1 MRKALPALC
10 LLTLAAGAVVVSARP
25 GVPVGPAEPRSAA
38 PGPTPVATGELPPLD
53 CGKFAAEFVRNLDA
67 ETVRKADAM
76 MHGTGLLTSHAVP
89 EECADD
95 ITRARKKPRTGALAE
110 CARTAEKWMK
120 EPGTHVFGTHE
131 RPRAP
136 GDDPSGEPDARARIK
151 ECLPLA
157 QRATD

>member
-1 MRKALPALC
+1 MRRALPALC

-25 GVPVGPAEPRSAA
+25 GVPVGPAEPRAA
-38 PGPTPVATGELPPLD
+38 SGPALGATGDLPPVG
-53 CGKFAAEFVRNLDA
+53 CGKFAAEFARSLDA
-67 ETVRKADAM
+67 ETVRRADAM

-95 ITRARKKPRTGALAE
+95 ITRAKKRPRAGALAE
-110 CARTAEKWMK
+110 CARTAEKWVK
-120 EPGTHVFGTHE
+120 EPGAHVFGAHD
-131 RPRAP
+131 RLKAP
-136 GDDPSGEPDARARIK
+136 GDDRSGEPDARARIK